1 MANLSGSKGHHRNY
15 GSASHTPRIL
25 NNKAGA
31 GKGMI
36 SAGMDNEL
44 ARGNED
50 LINFLEQKLEQMERN
65 LIVKQQEYDLL
76 NQDHRN
82 LQA

>member
-1 MANLSGSKGHHRNY
+1 
-15 GSASHTPRIL
+15 
-25 NNKAGA
+25 
-31 GKGMI
+31 MI

-65 LIVKQQEYDLL
+65 LIVKQQEYDSL
-76 NQDHRN
+76 N
-82 LQA
+82 

>member
-1 MANLSGSKGHHRNY
+1 
-15 GSASHTPRIL
+15 
-25 NNKAGA
+25 
-31 GKGMI
+31 MI

-65 LIVKQQEYDLL
+65 LIVKQQEYDSL

>member
-1 MANLSGSKGHHRNY
+1 MSGSKGHGRNY

-25 NNKAGA
+25 HNKAGA

-36 SAGMDNEL
+36 AAGMDNDL

-65 LIVKQQEYDLL
+65 LIVK
-76 NQDHRN
+76 
-82 LQA
+82 